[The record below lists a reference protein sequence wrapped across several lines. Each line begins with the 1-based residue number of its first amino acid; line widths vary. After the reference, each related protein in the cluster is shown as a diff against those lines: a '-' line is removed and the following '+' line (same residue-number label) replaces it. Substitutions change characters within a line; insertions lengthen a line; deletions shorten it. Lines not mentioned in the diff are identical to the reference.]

1 MKVDIKMRG
10 KNINKKYKIYDAC
23 ISCRKCYD
31 NCPVKA
37 ISFKEELFRYSID
50 ESKCVKCGK
59 CYRGCVYKSIIETKY
74 SAESN

>member
-23 ISCRKCYD
+23 ISCGKCYD

-37 ISFKEELFRYSID
+37 ISFKEE
-50 ESKCVKCGK
+50 
-59 CYRGCVYKSIIETKY
+59 
-74 SAESN
+74 